1 MPIVQIELIEG
12 RTIEQKRTMVKEVTN
27 AIVRSLGVQPDV
39 VRIII
44 RDMKKENF
52 AVAGTLWLDRK

>member
-12 RTIEQKRTMVKEVTN
+12 RTVEQKRALVKEVTD
-27 AIVRSLGVQPDV
+27 AIVRTLGVQPEA
-39 VRIII
+39 VRIIL

-52 AVAGTLWLDRK
+52 AVAGTLRLDQK